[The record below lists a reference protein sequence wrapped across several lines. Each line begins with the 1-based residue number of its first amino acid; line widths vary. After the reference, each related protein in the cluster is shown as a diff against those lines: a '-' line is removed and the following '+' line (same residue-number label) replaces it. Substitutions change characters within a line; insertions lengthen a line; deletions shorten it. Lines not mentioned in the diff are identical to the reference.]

1 MKFKRAICYRVFHEI
16 RTYDLD
22 FIQVKVCVRGI
33 PLTPKAK
40 ASQGDCMAIYHCST
54 KTVNRSSGRTAVASA
69 AYRAGEKLEDK
80 RTGLTH
86 DFTRKDGVAHSEIIS
101 NLDIEIDRNELWNL
115 AEKTENRKDART
127 AREWVI
133 ALPDELDA
141 DQRKDLA
148 KDFARSLVDRYDV
161 IADLA
166 IHEPSKGGNDKNHH
180 AHIMLTTRKA
190 ELDADNKLTLTTKT
204 DIELSNAKRK
214 SLDMGTTQE
223 DIKQIRETWADLA
236 NTALERA
243 GYREKIDRR
252 SYADQGNGLQATI
265 HEGTKV
271 TQLRR
276 QGINTEISRFNDNV
290 KQQNTQQL
298 HQEKQQ
304 KESVLQRGLNRVEQG
319 FEQWQKNQEA
329 KRLELERQ
337 QQLKQQQEQIMKVAQ
352 RSKSRSNDMDG
363 PSL

>member
-1 MKFKRAICYRVFHEI
+1 
-16 RTYDLD
+16 
-22 FIQVKVCVRGI
+22 
-33 PLTPKAK
+33 
-40 ASQGDCMAIYHCST
+40 MAIYHCST
-54 KTVNRSSGRTAVASA
+54 KTVNRSSGRTAVASS
-69 AYRAGEKLEDK
+69 AYRSGEKLKDE

-86 DFTRKDGVAHSEIIS
+86 DFTRKDGVAHSEIVS
-101 NLDIEIDRNELWNL
+101 NLDIEIDRSELWNL
-115 AEKTENRKDART
+115 AEQSENRKDART

-148 KDFARSLVDRYDV
+148 REFTQSLVDRYGV

-204 DIELSNAKRK
+204 GVVSN
-214 SLDMGTTQE
+214 MGTTQE

-236 NTALERA
+236 NHALERA
-243 GYREKIDRR
+243 GYREKIDHR
-252 SYADQGNGLQATI
+252 SYADQNNGLQATI
-265 HEGTKV
+265 HEGTSV

-276 QGINTEISRFNDNV
+276 QGIDTEISRYNDHV
-290 KQQNTQQL
+290 KQHNAQHL
-298 HQEKQQ
+298 KQQ
-304 KESVLQRGLNRVEQG
+304 QQRTDSVLQHGLNRAEQG

-329 KRLELERQ
+329 KRLEQERQ
-337 QQLKQQQEQIMKVAQ
+337 AEIQRQQKLEQQQAERANRKASQDLDQGGMY
-352 RSKSRSNDMDG
+352 R
-363 PSL
+363 

>member
-1 MKFKRAICYRVFHEI
+1 
-16 RTYDLD
+16 
-22 FIQVKVCVRGI
+22 
-33 PLTPKAK
+33 
-40 ASQGDCMAIYHCST
+40 MAIYHCTT
-54 KTVNRSSGRTAVASA
+54 KTVNRSSGRTAVASM
-69 AYRAGEKLEDK
+69 AYRAGEKLKDE

-86 DFTRKDGVAHSEIIS
+86 DFTRKDGVAHSEIVS
-101 NLDIEIDRNELWNL
+101 NLDIEIDRSELWNL
-115 AEKTENRKDART
+115 AEQSENRKDART

-148 KDFARSLVDRYDV
+148 KDFARSLVDRYGV

-190 ELDADNKLTLTTKT
+190 ELDTDNNLILTTKT

-214 SLDMGTTQE
+214 SLDMGTTQDE
-223 DIKQIRETWADLA
+223 IKQIRETWANLA
-236 NTALERA
+236 NFALEKA
-243 GYREKIDRR
+243 GIQEKIDHR

-276 QGINTEISRFNDNV
+276 QGIDTEISRFNDHV
-290 KQQNTQQL
+290 KQQNFKYL
-298 HQEKQQ
+298 NQQ
-304 KESVLQRGLNRVEQG
+304 KLTKESTIQSGLNRVDQG

-329 KRLELERQ
+329 KRLELEQ
-337 QQLKQQQEQIMKVAQ
+337 QRLEQQRLEQANRKTSPDLD
-352 RSKSRSNDMDG
+352 RG
-363 PSL
+363 GLSL

>member
-1 MKFKRAICYRVFHEI
+1 
-16 RTYDLD
+16 
-22 FIQVKVCVRGI
+22 
-33 PLTPKAK
+33 
-40 ASQGDCMAIYHCST
+40 MAIYHCTT
-54 KTVNRSSGRTAVASA
+54 KTVNRSSGRTAVASM

-86 DFTRKDGVAHSEIIS
+86 DFTRKDGIAHTEIVS
-101 NLDIEIDRNELWNL
+101 NLNIEIDRSQLWNL
-115 AEKTENRKDART
+115 AEQSENRKDART

-148 KDFARSLVDRYDV
+148 KAFATALVDRYGV

-214 SLDMGTTQE
+214 SLGMGTTQDE
-223 DIKQIRETWADLA
+223 IKQIRETWANLA
-236 NTALERA
+236 NRALERA
-243 GYREKIDRR
+243 GIQEKIDHR
-252 SYADQGNGLQATI
+252 SYADQNNGLQATI

-276 QGINTEISRFNDNV
+276 QGIDTEISRFNDNV
-290 KQQNTQQL
+290 KQQNAQQL
-298 HQEKQQ
+298 DQQKQQ
-304 KESVLQRGLNRVEQG
+304 KESVLQRGLNRVDQG
-319 FEQWQKNQEA
+319 FDQWQKNQET

-337 QQLKQQQEQIMKVAQ
+337 AEMKRQQELDKQ
-352 RSKSRSNDMDG
+352 RAEQALRKASQKLSRGGM
-363 PSL
+363 SL

>member
-1 MKFKRAICYRVFHEI
+1 M
-16 RTYDLD
+16 
-22 FIQVKVCVRGI
+22 
-33 PLTPKAK
+33 
-40 ASQGDCMAIYHCST
+40 
-54 KTVNRSSGRTAVASA
+54 
-69 AYRAGEKLEDK
+69 AYRAGEKLKDE

-101 NLDIEIDRNELWNL
+101 NLDIEIDRSQLWNL
-115 AEKTENRKDART
+115 AEKSENRKDART

-148 KDFARSLVDRYDV
+148 KAFATALVDRYGV

-190 ELDADNKLTLTTKT
+190 ELDPENNLTLTTKAE
-204 DIELSNAKRK
+204 IELSNAKRK
-214 SLDMGTTQE
+214 TLNMGTTQE
-223 DIKQIRETWADLA
+223 DIKQIRATWADLA
-236 NTALERA
+236 NHALEQA
-243 GYREKIDRR
+243 GQQQKIDHR
-252 SYADQGNGLQATI
+252 SYADQNNGLQATI

-276 QGINTEISRFNDNV
+276 QGIDTEISRFNDNV
-290 KQQNTQQL
+290 KQQNIQQL
-298 HQEKQQ
+298 QQEKQQ
-304 KESVLQRGLNRVEQG
+304 KESVLQRGLNRVDQG
-319 FEQWQKNQEA
+319 FEQWQKNQES

-337 QQLKQQQEQIMKVAQ
+337 AEIKRQQELDKQ
-352 RSKSRSNDMDG
+352 RAEQALRKASQKLNRGGM
-363 PSL
+363 SL

>member
-1 MKFKRAICYRVFHEI
+1 
-16 RTYDLD
+16 
-22 FIQVKVCVRGI
+22 
-33 PLTPKAK
+33 
-40 ASQGDCMAIYHCST
+40 MAIYHCST
-54 KTVNRSSGRTAVASA
+54 KTVNRSSGRTAVASS
-69 AYRAGEKLEDK
+69 AYRSGKKLKDE

-86 DFTRKDGVAHSEIIS
+86 DFTRKDGVVHSEIIS
-101 NLDIEIDRNELWNL
+101 NLDIEIDRGELWNL

-148 KDFARSLVDRYDV
+148 KDFAKSLVDRYDV

-190 ELDADNKLTLTTKT
+190 ELDPDNKLILTTKA
-204 DIELSNAKRK
+204 DIELSNTKRK
-214 SLDMGTTQE
+214 SLDMDTTQE
-223 DIKQIRETWADLA
+223 EIKAIRTKWADLA
-236 NTALERA
+236 NYALEKA
-243 GYREKIDRR
+243 GHSEKIDHR
-252 SYADQGNGLQATI
+252 SYADQNNGLQATI

-276 QGINTEISRFNDNV
+276 QGIDTEISRYNDHV
-290 KQQNTQQL
+290 KQHNAQHL
-298 HQEKQQ
+298 KQQ
-304 KESVLQRGLNRVEQG
+304 QQRTDSALQHGLNRAEQG

-329 KRLELERQ
+329 KRLEQDRQAEIQRQ
-337 QQLKQQQEQIMKVAQ
+337 QKLEQQQAERANRKASQDLDRGGM
-352 RSKSRSNDMDG
+352 
-363 PSL
+363 SL

>member
-1 MKFKRAICYRVFHEI
+1 
-16 RTYDLD
+16 
-22 FIQVKVCVRGI
+22 
-33 PLTPKAK
+33 
-40 ASQGDCMAIYHCST
+40 MAIYHCTT
-54 KTVNRSSGRTAVASA
+54 KTVNRSSGRTAVASM

-86 DFTRKDGVAHSEIIS
+86 DFTRKDGVAHTEIVS
-101 NLDIEIDRNELWNL
+101 NLNIEIDRSQLWNL
-115 AEKTENRKDART
+115 AEQSENRKDART

-148 KDFARSLVDRYDV
+148 KAFATALVDRYGV

-190 ELDADNKLTLTTKT
+190 ELDPENNLTLTTKAE
-204 DIELSNAKRK
+204 IELSNAKRK
-214 SLDMGTTQE
+214 SLGMGTTQDE
-223 DIKQIRETWADLA
+223 IKQIRETWANLA
-236 NTALERA
+236 NRALERA
-243 GYREKIDRR
+243 GIQEKIDHR
-252 SYADQGNGLQATI
+252 SYADQNNGLQATI

-276 QGINTEISRFNDNV
+276 KGIDTEISRFNDNV
-290 KQQNTQQL
+290 KQQNAQQL
-298 HQEKQQ
+298 DQQKQQ
-304 KESVLQRGLNRVEQG
+304 KESVLQRGLNRVDQG
-319 FEQWQKNQEA
+319 FDQWQKNQET

-337 QQLKQQQEQIMKVAQ
+337 AEMKRQQELDKQ
-352 RSKSRSNDMDG
+352 R
-363 PSL
+363 

>member
-1 MKFKRAICYRVFHEI
+1 MKFKRVICYRVFHEM

-40 ASQGDCMAIYHCST
+40 APQGDCMAIYHCST
-54 KTVNRSSGRTAVASA
+54 KTINRSSGRTAVASS

-86 DFTRKDGVAHSEIIS
+86 DFTRKDGVAHSEILS
-101 NLDIEIDRNELWNL
+101 NLDIEIDRSELWNL

-133 ALPDELDA
+133 ALPDELNP

-148 KDFARSLVDRYDV
+148 KVFAQSFVDRYDV

-190 ELDADNKLTLTTKT
+190 ELDPDNKLILTTKAN
-204 DIELSNAKRK
+204 IELSNTKRK
-214 SLDMGTTQE
+214 SLNMGTTQE
-223 DIKQIRETWADLA
+223 EIKAIRTKWANLA
-236 NTALERA
+236 NYALEQA
-243 GYREKIDRR
+243 GHDEKIDHR
-252 SYADQGNGLQATI
+252 SYADQNNGLQATI

-276 QGINTEISRFNDNV
+276 QGIDTEISRFNDNV

-298 HQEKQQ
+298 HQDKQQ
-304 KESVLQRGLNRVEQG
+304 KESVLQRGLNRVDQG

-329 KRLELERQ
+329 KRLQ
-337 QQLKQQQEQIMKVAQ
+337 QRIEQANRKASPDLD
-352 RSKSRSNDMDG
+352 RG
-363 PSL
+363 GLSL

>member
-1 MKFKRAICYRVFHEI
+1 
-16 RTYDLD
+16 
-22 FIQVKVCVRGI
+22 
-33 PLTPKAK
+33 
-40 ASQGDCMAIYHCST
+40 MAIYHCST
-54 KTVNRSSGRTAVASA
+54 KTVNRSSGRTAVASS
-69 AYRAGEKLEDK
+69 AYRAGEKLEDE

-86 DFTRKDGVAHSEIIS
+86 DFTRKDGVAHSEILS
-101 NLDIEIDRNELWNL
+101 NLDIEIDRAELWNL

-148 KDFARSLVDRYDV
+148 KEFATALVDRYGV

-190 ELDADNKLTLTTKT
+190 QLDPDHKLILTTKA
-204 DIELSNAKRK
+204 DIELSNSKRK

-223 DIKQIRETWADLA
+223 DIKQIREIWADLA
-236 NTALERA
+236 NKALERA
-243 GYREKIDRR
+243 GYREKIDHR
-252 SYADQGNGLQATI
+252 SYADQNNGLQATI

-276 QGINTEISRFNDNV
+276 QGIDTEISRFNDNV
-290 KQQNTQQL
+290 TQHNAKHLNQQQ
-298 HQEKQQ
+298 QQ
-304 KESVLQRGLNRVEQG
+304 KESVLQRGLNRVDQG
-319 FEQWQKNQEA
+319 FEQWQKNQES

-337 QQLKQQQEQIMKVAQ
+337 AEIQRQQKLEHQQAERANRKASQDLDQGGM
-352 RSKSRSNDMDG
+352 
-363 PSL
+363 SL